1 MIGKKAVRA
10 AAKLWY
16 VKMLA
21 AQQTVPVPRDSTDLV
36 SGAPDPDRVLLL
48 GNGPTHGW
56 GTVTHQL
63 ALTGQLGRALTRRT
77 ARVTDIRYVGDETM
91 NLAATIPWLGEQS
104 LAEFDLVL
112 LVLSMNDALR
122 LTPEHEYRH
131 DMERLLTKLTLE
143 TKPSAR
149 IVIAGIQPVA
159 SLPYYQ
165 GLFARIGQLSADRL
179 NAATSQI
186 TGRFDGVEYMAL
198 DAPDAEPGRP
208 YGSPQMYADWAESFA
223 DVCAP
228 ALDEARR
235 LDVDRVRIVP
245 VEREWDW
252 EPGRRIIEQAPAEGW
267 RALDALV
274 ADAKED
280 FGVDVAYV
288 SVIDGD
294 RQFYAA
300 NTGPTGRSVPLDLT
314 HCKVTIQGEETL
326 VVENSFKDERF
337 KHSPLI
343 DLTQMRFY
351 AGTPLRNEEGE
362 KIGTFCVLSAL
373 PGASRSISEE
383 RLEQYAA
390 AAQAELQR
398 LAADRGE
405 PAAAQDPTAEDRTP
419 A

>member
-1 MIGKKAVRA
+1 MIGKRAVRA

-21 AQQTVPVPRDSTDLV
+21 DQQSVPVPRDSTDIL
-36 SGAPDPDRVLLL
+36 SGAADPDRVLLL

-56 GTVTHQL
+56 GTVTHEL

-77 ARVTDIRYVGDETM
+77 TRTTDIRYIGDELM
-91 NLAATIPWLGEQS
+91 NLAAVIPWIGEQS

-112 LVLSMNDALR
+112 LVLSLNDALR
-122 LTPEHEYRH
+122 LTPEHEYRA
-131 DMERLLTKLTLE
+131 DMERLLTKLALE

-159 SLPYYQ
+159 SLPHYR
-165 GLFARIGQLSADRL
+165 GVLARIGQASADRL
-179 NAATSQI
+179 NATTQQI
-186 TGRFDGVEYMAL
+186 LGRFDGVEYMAL
-198 DAPDAEPGRP
+198 DAPDPEPGRP

-235 LDVDRVRIVP
+235 LDVERVRIVP
-245 VEREWDW
+245 LQREWDW
-252 EPGRRIIEQAPAEGW
+252 EPGRRIIEGAPLEGW
-267 RALDALV
+267 RALDDLV
-274 ADAKED
+274 AEAKDE

-288 SVIDGD
+288 SLIDGD

-314 HCKVTIQGEETL
+314 HCRITIQGEETL

-343 DLTQMRFY
+343 DMTQMRFY

-362 KIGTFCVLSAL
+362 KIGTFCVLGAL
-373 PGASRSISEE
+373 PGASRSVPEE
-383 RLEQYAA
+383 RLEAYAA

-405 PAAAQDPTAEDRTP
+405 PATEPAPEGRTR